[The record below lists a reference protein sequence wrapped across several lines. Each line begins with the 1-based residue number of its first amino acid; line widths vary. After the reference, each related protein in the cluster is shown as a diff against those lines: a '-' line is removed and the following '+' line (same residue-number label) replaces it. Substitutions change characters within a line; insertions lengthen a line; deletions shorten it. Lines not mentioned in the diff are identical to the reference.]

1 MKTPDTDN
9 LAEALVLSAAQLRE
23 IIDSHNKLLAEALG
37 IEGIGN
43 TTSNSD
49 EQLRQALYETVD
61 ALEETRKVF
70 KSKKFETLRKKLIK
84 ILMET

>member
-1 MKTPDTDN
+1 MKTPDIDN
-9 LAEALVLSAAQLRE
+9 LAEALVASAAQLRE